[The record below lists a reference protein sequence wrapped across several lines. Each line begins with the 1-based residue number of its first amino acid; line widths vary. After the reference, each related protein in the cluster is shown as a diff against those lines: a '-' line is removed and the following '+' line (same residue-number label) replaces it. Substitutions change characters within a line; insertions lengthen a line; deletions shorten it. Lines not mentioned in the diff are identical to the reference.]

1 MRPRPPV
8 KGRGVFSGTGLIVTC
23 LAATLAALLF
33 PLWSYTDQPE
43 AAPNVLSAQTL
54 QTSYGP
60 LSALDQDFLTKV
72 RLAGLWELPAGR
84 QAQSKGTTPAV
95 RTAGRHLVEGH
106 RFLDERVR
114 DVADRLHLELPDEPN
129 EQQRQWLDR
138 LDGAQGAGY
147 DREFANILRLAHGK
161 VFSVVA
167 QVRASTR
174 NSLVRE
180 LADDANTTVLDHIK
194 VLEATGYVDF
204 DAVARDLAADSA
216 PPATDPGTV
225 APPPS
230 SPSPY
235 YTLPPPAYS
244 PPPGRNGTSRTDNTP
259 SGS

>member
-1 MRPRPPV
+1 MRPRISV
-8 KGRGVFSGTGLIVTC
+8 KGRGVFSRTGLIVTC
-23 LAATLAALLF
+23 LAATLAALIF
-33 PLWSYTDQPE
+33 PVWSYTDQPGT
-43 AAPNVLSAQTL
+43 APNVLSAQTWK
-54 QTSYGP
+54 TSYGP

-114 DVADRLHLELPDEPN
+114 DVATRLNLALPDEPS
-129 EQQRQWLDR
+129 EQQKQWLDR
-138 LDGAQGAGY
+138 LDRAQGAEY

-180 LADDANTTVLDHIK
+180 LADDANSTVLDHTK

-204 DAVARDLAADSA
+204 DAVARDLAGDSA
-216 PPATDPGTV
+216 PAATAPGPA

-230 SPSPY
+230 SPSPD
-235 YTLPPPAYS
+235 YTLPPPAYR
-244 PPPGRNGTSRTDNTP
+244 PPPD
-259 SGS
+259 